1 MAFFLQN
8 IFCTSERKPYLC
20 SRFSVAAARVDGEEE
35 HCLFLQARESPHN
48 ERPWHAA
55 PNERF
60 ISKPIARKWT

>member
-35 HCLFLQARESPHN
+35 HCLFCKQGKSAQRETVACCA
-48 ERPWHAA
+48 ERKIHL
-55 PNERF
+55 
-60 ISKPIARKWT
+60 